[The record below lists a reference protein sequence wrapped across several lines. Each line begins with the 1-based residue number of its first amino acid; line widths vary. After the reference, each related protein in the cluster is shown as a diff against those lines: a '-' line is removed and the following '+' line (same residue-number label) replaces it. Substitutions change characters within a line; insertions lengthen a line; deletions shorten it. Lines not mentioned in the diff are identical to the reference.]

1 MNYYLIKLIFNEE
14 AYITKWFTEGSSI
27 KITKNDNKQGK
38 TLWSYMNLR
47 PKVSCS
53 FSPLYYVFCYISSF
67 KTNDYLVSTLAYW
80 MCVNYSF
87 QYQHLVAEQIR
98 DKNKKTLTWL
108 FIVLTYRQ
116 NCQNKC
122 LANLDDRQPTKDNYS
137 THWVKYPVVSI
148 TYLLSHIDPVKPGR
162 QWQKKCKLSAGGAS
176 SCNLSRFS

>member
-1 MNYYLIKLIFNEE
+1 
-14 AYITKWFTEGSSI
+14 
-27 KITKNDNKQGK
+27 
-38 TLWSYMNLR
+38 
-47 PKVSCS
+47 
-53 FSPLYYVFCYISSF
+53 
-67 KTNDYLVSTLAYW
+67 

-98 DKNKKTLTWL
+98 DKNKKSLAWL

-148 TYLLSHIDPVKPGR
+148 TYFHTSIQWNRVDSDRKSANWVQEELVHAICLVSH
-162 QWQKKCKLSAGGAS
+162 
-176 SCNLSRFS
+176 NLHPNWRRPHMFHRSDKADEHMDEELMIQDTILKFISTT